1 MAKGNILVNGFT
13 GKLGNMVFAKVNGQE
28 VARGYNPSPKVSY
41 TTPQCLQRGKMK
53 SLVLFWQRLT
63 GGQSFKFAFGDKKA
77 KQSDFN
83 RFVQVNMLSAPVSF
97 PNSYWVS
104 NASFTWKD
112 DSQQSH
118 TLSNNQIPASGM
130 VSQGSVCTIQGQA
143 QSATSGTNAAY
154 AIPVAGLGPWGSI
167 VMDTAT
173 VELLKGSILVNN
185 TLGMQAGDKVTFL
198 GLYPN
203 DSARPIMIQLTLG
216 VEQDFDTEKLSDVG
230 IYAGAEGFGLITS
243 IASSAKTDGIFSLA
257 IILSRKDN
265 VGGVSKQ
272 NMSTSYFCL
281 SPAAGKLVTAMGA
294 EEYQTAVAKAW
305 GESVSLLQSV

>member
-28 VARGYNPSPKVSY
+28 IARGYNPSPKVSY

-53 SLVLFWQRLT
+53 TLVLMWQRLT

-104 NASFTWKD
+104 NPSFTWKD
-112 DSQQSH
+112 ADSQSH
-118 TLSNNQIPASGM
+118 TLSNNQVPATGM
-130 VSQGSVCTIQGQA
+130 VSQGSVCTIQGTA
-143 QSATSGTNAAY
+143 QSATSGTNAVY
-154 AIPVAGLGPWGSI
+154 KVSIPELGNLSPITPESS
-167 VMDTAT
+167 T
-173 VELLKGSILVNN
+173 VESLKGVILGTN
-185 TLGMQAGDKVTFL
+185 TLGLSAGDKVTL
-198 GLYPN
+198 VGVY
-203 DSARPIMIQLTLG
+203 PIMAAQPILIQLTLG
-216 VEQDFDTEKLSDVG
+216 VVQDIDSKTLQDVG
-230 IYAGAEGFGLITS
+230 IYTELSALGLITN
-243 IASSAKTDGIFSLA
+243 IASSAATDGIFSLA
-257 IILSRKDN
+257 VIISRKDN
-265 VGGVSKQ
+265 VSGVSKQ
-272 NMSTSYFCL
+272 NQSTSYFCL
-281 SPAAGKLVTAMGA
+281 SPGAEKLVTAMGA

>member
-97 PNSYWVS
+97 PNSFWVS
-104 NASFTWKD
+104 NPSFSW
-112 DSQQSH
+112 SAGEGAPF
-118 TLSNNQIPASGM
+118 TLSNNQIPATGM

-143 QSATSGTNAAY
+143 KSFTQSQNAAY
-154 AIPVAGLGPWGSI
+154 AVDVSTIFTGLGE
-167 VMDTAT
+167 VTTETTLAQ
-173 VELLKGSILVNN
+173 LKQYILTGNSVG
-185 TLGMQAGDKVTFL
+185 LKEGDKVTLL
-198 GLYPN
+198 GVYPN
-203 DSARPIMIQLTLG
+203 DGGQTIMWQLILGEAHEYDEVPCSAL
-216 VEQDFDTEKLSDVG
+216 G
-230 IYAGAEGFGLITS
+230 IYASSSDLGLVTR
-243 IASSAKTDGIFSLA
+243 IASTALTDGIFSLS
-257 IILSRKDN
+257 IIISRRDN
-265 VGGVSKQ
+265 VNGVSKQ
-272 NMSTSYFCL
+272 NQSTSYFCL
-281 SPAAGKLVTAMGA
+281 SPGAEKLVEAMKA

>member
-104 NASFTWKD
+104 NPSFTWKD
-112 DSQQSH
+112 ANSQSH
-118 TLSNNQIPASGM
+118 TLSNNQIPATGM
-130 VSQGSVCTIQGQA
+130 VSQGSVCTIQGA
-143 QSATSGTNAAY
+143 AVVATSGTKAAY
-154 AIPVAGLGPWGSI
+154 VVPVAGLGPNASI
-167 VMDTAT
+167 VMETAT

-185 TLGMQAGDKVTFL
+185 TLGLQAGDKVTFV
-198 GLYPN
+198 GIYPN
-203 DSARPIMIQLTLG
+203 DAARPILIQLTLG
-216 VEQDFDTEKLSDVG
+216 VEQDIDSEKLSDVG
-230 IYAGAEGFGLITS
+230 IYAGTEGFGLITS
-243 IASSAKTDGIFSLA
+243 IASSAGTDGIFSLA
-257 IILSRKDN
+257 VIISRKDN
-265 VGGVSKQ
+265 VSGVSKQ
-272 NMSTSYFCL
+272 NQSTSYFCL
-281 SPAAGKLVTAMGA
+281 SPGAEKLVTAMGA

-305 GESVSLLQSV
+305 GESLSLLQSV

>member
-1 MAKGNILVNGFT
+1 M
-13 GKLGNMVFAKVNGQE
+13 
-28 VARGYNPSPKVSY
+28 
-41 TTPQCLQRGKMK
+41 
-53 SLVLFWQRLT
+53 WQRLT

-83 RFVQVNMLSAPVSF
+83 RFVQVNMLGAPVSF

-104 NASFTWKD
+104 NSEFTWKD
-112 DSQQSH
+112 SNE
-118 TLSNNQIPASGM
+118 LSYALSYNQIPAIGM
-130 VSQGSVCTIQGQA
+130 VSQGSVCTIQGVCTPT
-143 QSATSGTNAAY
+143 TSGTKAAY
-154 AIPVAGLGPWGSI
+154 AVPVAGLGSTDAV

-173 VELLKGSILVNN
+173 VALLKGSILANN
-185 TLGMQAGDKVTFL
+185 TLGLQVGDKVTFL

-203 DSARPIMIQLTLG
+203 DSAQPIMIQLTLG
-216 VEQDFDTEKLSDVG
+216 VEQDIDSEKLSDIG
-230 IYAGAEGFGLITS
+230 IYVGAEGFGLITS
-243 IASSAKTDGIFSLA
+243 IASSAGTDGIFSLA

-272 NMSTSYFCL
+272 NQSTSYFCL
-281 SPAAGKLVTAMGA
+281 SPAAGKLVGGMKA

>member
-28 VARGYNPSPKVSY
+28 VARGYNPAPKVSY

-104 NASFTWKD
+104 NPSFSW
-112 DSQQSH
+112 SAGEGAPF
-118 TLSNNQIPASGM
+118 TLSNNQIPATGM

-143 QSATSGTNAAY
+143 KSFASSQSAAY
-154 AIPVAGLGPWGSI
+154 AIDVSTIFTGLGSLTGE
-167 VMDTAT
+167 TTLAQ
-173 VELLKGSILVNN
+173 LKQSILDSNRVG
-185 TLGMQAGDKVTFL
+185 LKAGDKVTLL
-198 GLYPN
+198 GVYPN
-203 DSARPIMIQLTLG
+203 DGGQTIMWQLILGEPHEYDEMPCSAL
-216 VEQDFDTEKLSDVG
+216 G
-230 IYAGAEGFGLITS
+230 IYLSSIELGLITR
-243 IASSAKTDGIFSLA
+243 IASTALKDGIFSIA
-257 IILSRKDN
+257 IIISRRDVVN
-265 VGGVSKQ
+265 GVSKQ
-272 NMSTSYFCL
+272 NQSTSYFCL
-281 SPAAGKLVTAMGA
+281 SPGAEKLVEAMKS
-294 EEYQTAVAKAW
+294 EDYLSAVAKAW
-305 GESVSLLQSV
+305 GENLSLLQSV